1 MLPAEVWGSITIL
14 SQGIGRG
21 EFALLGCE
29 PGSMADRV
37 TDKSLRCSSCGD
49 AFVFTSGEQELF
61 RLRGIT
67 REPEQCPTCVR
78 ARGLPVTTR

>member
-1 MLPAEVWGSITIL
+1 
-14 SQGIGRG
+14 
-21 EFALLGCE
+21 
-29 PGSMADRV
+29 MADRV
-37 TDKSLRCSSCGD
+37 SDKPLSCSSCGD

-78 ARGLPVTTR
+78 ARVLVVSGGKRATG